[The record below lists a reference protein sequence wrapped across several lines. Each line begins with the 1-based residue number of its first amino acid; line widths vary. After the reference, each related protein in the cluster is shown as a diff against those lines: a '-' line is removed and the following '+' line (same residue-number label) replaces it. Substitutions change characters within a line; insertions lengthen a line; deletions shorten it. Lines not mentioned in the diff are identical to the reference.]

1 MEKKLDNKGFSL
13 VELIIVI
20 AIMAILVGVLAPQY
34 IKYVEKSRTSTD
46 IQTLST
52 IHDALITVSTDP
64 AYTLT
69 ADVTLTLN
77 QNSALTGLDGLPA
90 DVKTALTDIIGDP
103 ATIKGKSKAGNGVQV
118 VYVQADDKVVYKVNG
133 TVTNDISTLGAS
145 AGGNNNNGGQPAGT
159 TAVTP

>member
-90 DVKTALTDIIGDP
+90 DVKTALTDIIGEP

-145 AGGNNNNGGQPAGT
+145 AGGNNNNNESQPAGT
-159 TAVTP
+159 Q

>member
-103 ATIKGKSKAGNGVQV
+103 NTIKGKSKAGNGVQV

>member
-69 ADVTLTLN
+69 ADVTITLKQNDKLTV
-77 QNSALTGLDGLPA
+77 SGITGDA
-90 DVKTALTDIIGDP
+90 ETALKDIIGDP
-103 ATIKGKSKAGNGVQV
+103 NTIKGKSKAGNGVQV
-118 VYVQADDKVVYKVNG
+118 IYDKTNDKVVYKVKG

-145 AGGNNNNGGQPAGT
+145 SGSNNNNESQPVGT
-159 TAVTP
+159 DG